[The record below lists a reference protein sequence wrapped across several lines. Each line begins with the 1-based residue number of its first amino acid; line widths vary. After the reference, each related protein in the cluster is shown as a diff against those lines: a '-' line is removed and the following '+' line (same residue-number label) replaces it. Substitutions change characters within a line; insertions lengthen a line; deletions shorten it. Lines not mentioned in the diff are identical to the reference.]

1 MMQFSNVEE
10 MFKVPAVPKATNG
23 QRKNSSKFKQRK
35 RKYSVTFNEAKFTG
49 ELVYHQAD
57 PEALKCLIAANMTG
71 CLTTGKTLKAGSG
84 LSIKT
89 NMIAY
94 YKGSQQLRLNLK
106 ESDESDSG
114 QDHILKLKNPFTIA
128 WIIYRLSE
136 DQFEK
141 QSHSISNGN
150 GIRSRTSS
158 LSSNQGRPRTISTSS
173 EYFPFSDIVQ
183 AQIMQWN
190 DFTCSDI
197 KPFISAIT
205 KKNTLN
211 PAIGKASSTR
221 DLKKK
226 LSSALDVLNSVLEKK
241 SFLMGNRC
249 TLADICV
256 AVDLIPI
263 LDSKL
268 ASEWSELAELQKLF
282 EKEHH
287 VYLKK
292 WFAKV
297 LQMPFVNPI
306 RKKMKCYLPPDA
318 MLNKPNNQG
327 DAKANG
333 DKAPKP
339 NRNAIQDGQAEGSR
353 KDALIKRRK
362 KLLDAKVKESNEAL
376 PKEDKK
382 KAVNEERRAA
392 KREKVRAAN
401 EKLRAEKLEKVQ
413 AEKLEKVQAARK
425 VLEEKYQSI
434 KNDYDSLDRL
444 PVLKVL
450 ALHDYRQNDQ
460 MFSSMFKQIQEVLGD
475 KVHIRYVNAPNIPLA
490 FSSLDISHNLR
501 AWWFSGN
508 SDNYDRHS
516 KSEICKGWEASL
528 SSLVSVI
535 KKEGPFDGIMGFSQG
550 AALAGMMCL
559 DSIISKVCAKVHE
572 ENTLSYDCLFPPEL
586 SNFKFAVLFSG
597 FCSKSSLH
605 EKIYD
610 KISEIRK
617 LGKID
622 ALEDC
627 MIPTLHAIG
636 EKSRI
641 VSKRDGEKLAH
652 LFGKKHSQFLVYNG
666 GHFVPS
672 RKLEQR
678 MCYLEFFYKVKRI
691 CFADVE
697 ISDGIEK
704 MALSS
709 AAVAPE
715 DSSLKNIQSQQ
726 LKNVDGAN
734 HPVIRAI
741 QDP

>member
-10 MFKVPAVPKATNG
+10 MFKVPVVPKAANG

-35 RKYSVTFNEAKFTG
+35 RKYSVTFNEGRFTG

-71 CLTTGKTLKAGSG
+71 CLPTGKTLKAGSG

-94 YKGSQQLRLNLK
+94 YKGGKQLRLNLK
-106 ESDESDSG
+106 EVNESDSEQG
-114 QDHILKLKNPFTIA
+114 HILRLKNPFTIA

-141 QSHSISNGN
+141 QAQTMSNGN

-190 DFTCSDI
+190 DFTCSEI
-197 KPFISAIT
+197 KPFISAIA
-205 KKNTLN
+205 KKNTLD

-221 DLKKK
+221 DLRRKV
-226 LSSALDVLNSVLEKK
+226 SSALDVLNSVLEKK

-263 LDSKL
+263 MDSKL
-268 ASEWSELAELQKLF
+268 ASEWSELAELQKTF

-292 WFAKV
+292 WFTNV
-297 LQMPFVNPI
+297 LQMPFVTPI
-306 RKKMKCYLPPDA
+306 RKKMKCFLPPEA
-318 MLNKPNNQG
+318 LQNKPNNQG
-327 DAKANG
+327 DAKAKG
-333 DKAPKP
+333 EKLAKP
-339 NRNAIQDGQAEGSR
+339 NNNIIQVEGNK
-353 KDALIKRRK
+353 KDSLINRRK
-362 KLLDAKVKESNEAL
+362 KLLDAKAKESNEPL
-376 PKEDKK
+376 PKEVKK
-382 KAVNEERRAA
+382 KANSKELRAT
-392 KREKVRAAN
+392 KQEKVRAAN
-401 EKLRAEKLEKVQ
+401 EELRAAKLAK
-413 AEKLEKVQAARK
+413 AKAARK

-434 KNDYDSLDRL
+434 KNDYDRLDKL
-444 PVLKVL
+444 PVLKVI

-460 MFSSMFKQIQEVLGD
+460 MFSSMFKKIQEVLGD
-475 KVHIRYVNAPNIPLA
+475 KVQIRYVNAPNIPLA

-528 SSLVSVI
+528 STLVSVI

-559 DSIISKVCAKVHE
+559 DSIVSKVSAKVHD
-572 ENTLSYDCLFPPEL
+572 ENALSYDCLFPPEL
-586 SNFKFAVLFSG
+586 SSFKFAVLFSG
-597 FCSKSSLH
+597 FCSKSSTH
-605 EKIYD
+605 EKIYE

-617 LGKID
+617 LEKID
-622 ALEDC
+622 VLEDC

-636 EKSRI
+636 VRSRI
-641 VSKRDGEKLAH
+641 VSKRDGEKLAN
-652 LFGKKHSQFLVYNG
+652 LFGKKHVQRLYYDG
-666 GHFVPS
+666 GHVVPS

-678 MCYLEFFYKVKRI
+678 MGYLEFFSKVKRI
-691 CFADVE
+691 CFGDVE
-697 ISDGIEK
+697 ISAGIEK
-704 MALSS
+704 MVLSS

-715 DSSLKNIQSQQ
+715 ESSHKDIKTQQ
-726 LKNVDGAN
+726 PKNVDGAN

>member
-1 MMQFSNVEE
+1 MMQFCNVEE

-57 PEALKCLIAANMTG
+57 PDALKCLIAANMTG

-89 NMIAY
+89 SMIAY
-94 YKGSQQLRLNLK
+94 YKGGKQLQLNLK
-106 ESDESDSG
+106 ESNESDSG
-114 QDHILKLKNPFTIA
+114 QDHILRLKNPFTIA

-141 QSHSISNGN
+141 QSQSTSNGN

-205 KKNTLN
+205 KKNTLD
-211 PAIGKASSTR
+211 PAIGKASSSR
-221 DLKKK
+221 DLRKK

-268 ASEWSELAELQKLF
+268 ASEWSELAELQKFF

-292 WFAKV
+292 WFSQV
-297 LQMPFVNPI
+297 LQMPFVKSI

-318 MLNKPNNQG
+318 LLNKPNNQG
-327 DAKANG
+327 DAKANR
-333 DKAPKP
+333 DKLPKP
-339 NRNAIQDGQAEGSR
+339 NRNVIQDGQAEGSK
-353 KDALIKRRK
+353 KDALTIKRRK
-362 KLLDAKVKESNEAL
+362 KLLDAKAKESNEAL
-376 PKEDKK
+376 PKEGKK
-382 KAVNEERRAA
+382 KTVNEERRAA
-392 KREKVRAAN
+392 KLEKVRAAN
-401 EKLRAEKLEKVQ
+401 EKLRAEKLEK
-413 AEKLEKVQAARK
+413 AQAARK

-434 KNDYDSLDRL
+434 KNDYDSLNRL

-460 MFSSMFKQIQEVLGD
+460 MFSSMFKQIQEDLGD
-475 KVHIRYVNAPNIPLA
+475 KVQIRYVNAPNIPLA

-516 KSEICKGWEASL
+516 KSETCKGWEASL

-535 KKEGPFDGIMGFSQG
+535 KKEGPFHGIMGFSQG
-550 AALAGMMCL
+550 AAIAGMMCL

-597 FCSKSSLH
+597 FCSKSSAH

-627 MIPTLHAIG
+627 VIPTLHAIG

-641 VSKRDGEKLAH
+641 VNKRDGEKLAH
-652 LFGKKHSQFLVYNG
+652 LFGKKHSQFLYYSG
-666 GHFVPS
+666 GHVVPS

-678 MCYLEFFYKVKRI
+678 MAYLEFFSKVKRI
-691 CFADVE
+691 CFGDVE
-697 ISDGIEK
+697 ISEGIEK

-715 DSSLKNIQSQQ
+715 NSSPNDIKTQQ
-726 LKNVDGAN
+726 PKNVDGAN